1 MKCVVQRITE
11 KLKGMFE
18 LQGAVNDATANDMK
32 RAYARLLSA
41 ANLTG
46 RHPNVSHSAVLT
58 RI

>member
-1 MKCVVQRITE
+1 MKNVVQCITE
-11 KLKGMFE
+11 KLSGMFE

-46 RHPNVSHSAVLT
+46 RHPNVSYSAT
-58 RI
+58 